1 MKFFGDTKGMATNT
15 SKVQASRKYN
25 YNEDHEN
32 LSNDSLINIQNNK
45 NLQDFYKIIKIESK
59 SF

>member
-32 LSNDSLINIQNNK
+32 LSNDSRINIQNNK
-45 NLQDFYKIIKIESK
+45 NL
-59 SF
+59 